1 MKLCT
6 KCNQQKDFSA
16 FSKKSSTKDGY
27 QYNCKE
33 CTSAYLKKYQAVNQD
48 VLKEKK
54 SEYYKANQ
62 EQFAEKKAA
71 YYAANKDKIYAYGK
85 EYYAKNKDLML
96 EKNAQYR
103 EQNKEHLSAK
113 DAEAYRRNEGKYRA
127 DTMNAATSKINRKP
141 AWLTEFDH
149 TYIQCL
155 HQLAAMRSRESS
167 EQWEVDHII
176 PLRGKLVSGLHVP
189 SNLQVITAKANQQK
203 NNSYTVN

>member
-1 MKLCT
+1 MSIAEKAARLHHSDRT
-6 KCNQQKDFSA
+6 IS
-16 FSKKSSTKDGY
+16 SLKKSAVSKI
-27 QYNCKE
+27 KE
-33 CTSAYLKKYQAVNQD
+33 EFIDEVYVQKPRAEK
-48 VLKEKK
+48 KK

-62 EQFAEKKAA
+62 EQFAEKKAV
-71 YYAANKDKIYAYGK
+71 YYAANKEKIYAYGK
-85 EYYAKNKDLML
+85 EYYANNKGVML
-96 EKNAQYR
+96 NKHAQYR
-103 EQNKEHLSAK
+103 EQNKEQLSVK

-127 DTMNAATSKINRKP
+127 HTMNLAASKINRKP

-155 HQLAAMRSRESS
+155 HQLAAMRSRESG

-203 NNSYTVN
+203 TNSYTVN